1 MSADPLQPEP
11 ASVPPQP
18 PPPLLGPKSE
28 DPKDLGFTRQ
38 KMVDWL
44 APGQLIQTGIKAIVS
59 DIFGAYADKR
69 DVMAALYPKS
79 EITGDYSHRSELWI
93 DYAADLGDGFDAT
106 YTVAW
111 LLAKKQLAVRYGE
124 KTLQLPRGD
133 VLVMGGDQVYPTAS
147 FDEYSNRL
155 LKPYEA
161 ALPHVPA
168 GEAPDLYAIPGNHDW
183 YDGLSN
189 FSRIFCQK
197 KWVGG
202 RKTQQRRSYFA
213 VKLPHNWWLWGI
225 DIQLEGF
232 IDEPQ
237 LRYFYEIGKHEVQD
251 GDRVILCTAEPSWV
265 YGVTKGAEAFAS
277 LRYFEDRYIRNAETH
292 KARLAVTL
300 TGDLHH
306 YVRYESQDA
315 GGETQRITAGGG
327 GAYLYATHDMPEELV
342 LEEGFREG
350 AHPVTYKKEASFP
363 DKKTSTLLTFG
374 SLLIPIRS
382 WKFGLFLSVFYT
394 LFSWI
399 LQSASKTRPD
409 LLDNH
414 RSLME
419 YLHDQSL
426 GNWWPVLKTVS
437 ALIVNTPVSVL
448 LCLIIVGGFMGFCSA
463 RRKISRFLIGSGH
476 GVAHVLL
483 NLALMWLFARVNPS
497 LLDAPLASWPQALL
511 FVSEMLLFGGILGG
525 VLMALYL
532 LLFSFVG
539 RFHLAEAYSSQR
551 LPSYKNF
558 LRIHLDSAGNLKIYP
573 IGIRKA
579 GKWKLRPNAPEGEP
593 WFEPDGAAPQPELIE
608 DPIPV
613 PRERS

>member
-1 MSADPLQPEP
+1 
-11 ASVPPQP
+11 
-18 PPPLLGPKSE
+18 
-28 DPKDLGFTRQ
+28 
-38 KMVDWL
+38 MVDWL

-79 EITGDYSHRSELWI
+79 EITGDYSNKNELWI

-124 KTLQLPRGD
+124 QTLQLPRGD

-168 GEAPDLYAIPGNHDW
+168 REAPDLYAIPGNHDW

-202 RKTQQRRSYFA
+202 WKTQQRRSYFA

-277 LRYFEDRYIRNAETH
+277 LRYFEDRYIRNAEIH

-315 GGETQRITAGGG
+315 GRRGAEDHRRRRRRLPLRHPRHAQGARARRGVQGERPPGDLQKGG
-327 GAYLYATHDMPEELV
+327 ELPRYPD
-342 LEEGFREG
+342 LHAADLRQP
-350 AHPVTYKKEASFP
+350 AHPDPELEVRIVPER
-363 DKKTSTLLTFG
+363 LLHALQLDPAERQQDPAG
-374 SLLIPIRS
+374 PP
-382 WKFGLFLSVFYT
+382 GQPSV
-394 LFSWI
+394 LDGVSP
-399 LQSASKTRPD
+399 RPESGELAAGPED
-409 LLDNH
+409 LLRPH
-414 RSLME
+414 RQ
-419 YLHDQSL
+419 H
-426 GNWWPVLKTVS
+426 
-437 ALIVNTPVSVL
+437 
-448 LCLIIVGGFMGFCSA
+448 
-463 RRKISRFLIGSGH
+463 
-476 GVAHVLL
+476 
-483 NLALMWLFARVNPS
+483 
-497 LLDAPLASWPQALL
+497 
-511 FVSEMLLFGGILGG
+511 
-525 VLMALYL
+525 
-532 LLFSFVG
+532 
-539 RFHLAEAYSSQR
+539 
-551 LPSYKNF
+551 
-558 LRIHLDSAGNLKIYP
+558 AG
-573 IGIRKA
+573 
-579 GKWKLRPNAPEGEP
+579 
-593 WFEPDGAAPQPELIE
+593 
-608 DPIPV
+608 
-613 PRERS
+613 

>member
-1 MSADPLQPEP
+1 
-11 ASVPPQP
+11 
-18 PPPLLGPKSE
+18 LGPKSE
-28 DPKDLGFTRQ
+28 DPKDLGFTRR

-44 APGQLIQTGIKAIVS
+44 APGQLIQTGIKAVVS

-79 EITGDYSHRSELWI
+79 ELAGDYSNRSELWI

-111 LLAKKQLAVRYGE
+111 LLAKKQLAVQYG
-124 KTLQLPRGD
+124 KQTLQLPRGD
-133 VLVMGGDQVYPTAS
+133 LLVMGGDQVYPTAS

-168 GEAPDLYAIPGNHDW
+168 REQADLYAIPGNHDW

-197 KWVGG
+197 KWLGG
-202 RKTQQRRSYFA
+202 WKTQQRRSYFA

-237 LRYFYEIGKHEVQD
+237 LRYFYEIGKQEVRE
-251 GDRVILCTAEPSWV
+251 GDRVILCTAVPSWV
-265 YGVTKGAEAFAS
+265 YGVTKGADAFES
-277 LRYFEDRYIRNAETH
+277 LRYFEDRYIRHPKAH
-292 KARLAVTL
+292 PARLAVTL

-306 YVRYESQDA
+306 YVRYESKGLD
-315 GGETQRITAGGG
+315 EEVQRITAGGG

-342 LEEGFREG
+342 LEEGFRES
-350 AHPVTYKKEASFP
+350 AHTVAYEKKASFP
-363 DKKTSTLLTFG
+363 DTPTSKLLTFG
-374 SLLIPIRS
+374 SLLIPIKS
-382 WKFGLFLSVFYT
+382 WKFGLFLALFYA

-399 LQSASKTRPD
+399 LQSASKTRQD
-409 LLDNH
+409 LVGA
-414 RSLME
+414 SLLS
-419 YLHDQSL
+419 YLHDKSR
-426 GNWWPVLKTVS
+426 GDGWAVLKTVS
-437 ALIVNTPVSVL
+437 SLLVNTPMSVVL
-448 LCLIIVGGFMGFCSA
+448 SLLIIGGFIGFCSA
-463 RRKISRFLIGSGH
+463 RHPLARVLIGTGH
-476 GVAHVLL
+476 GGTHILL
-483 NLALMWLFARVNPS
+483 NLGLMWLFAWTNTHGFDLQIDSARQVS
-497 LLDAPLASWPQALL
+497 LYL
-511 FVSEMLLFGGILGG
+511 FEMLLVGGILGG

-539 RFHLAEAYSSQR
+539 GFHLGEAYSSQR
-551 LPSYKNF
+551 IPDYKNF
-558 LRIHLDSAGNLKIYP
+558 LRIHLDATGKLTIYP

-593 WFEPDGAAPQPELIE
+593 WFEPDGTAPLPELIE
-608 DPIPV
+608 APIPV
-613 PRERS
+613 PRAGT

>member
-1 MSADPLQPEP
+1 MSADPLPPEP
-11 ASVPPQP
+11 ASIPPQP

-28 DPKDLGFTRQ
+28 DPKDLGFKRQ

-44 APGQLIQTGIKAIVS
+44 APGQLIQTGIKAVVS

-79 EITGDYSHRSELWI
+79 EITGDYSDRNELWI
-93 DYAADLGDGFDAT
+93 DYAADLGDGFDST

-111 LLAKKQLAVRYGE
+111 LLAQKQLAVRQG
-124 KTLQLPRGD
+124 KQTLQLPRGD
-133 VLVMGGDQVYPTAS
+133 LLVMGGDQVYPTAS

-168 GEAPDLYAIPGNHDW
+168 PEAPDLYAIPGNHDW

-197 KWVGG
+197 KWIGG
-202 RKTQQRRSYFA
+202 WKTQQRRSYFA

-237 LRYFYEIGKHEVQD
+237 LRYFYEIGKQEVRE

-265 YGVTKGAEAFAS
+265 YGVTKGAQAFEA
-277 LRYFEDRYIRNAETH
+277 LRYFEDRYIRHPKAH
-292 KARLAVTL
+292 PARLAVAL

-306 YVRYESQDA
+306 YVRYESKGLD
-315 GGETQRITAGGG
+315 EEVQRITAGGG
-327 GAYLYATHDMPEELV
+327 GAYLYATHDMPRELV
-342 LEEGFREG
+342 LEEGFRES
-350 AHPVTYKKEASFP
+350 ARPVTYKKAASFP
-363 DKKTSTLLTFG
+363 DTPTSTRMTFG

-382 WKFGLFLSVFYT
+382 WKFGLFLSAFYT

-399 LQSASKTRPD
+399 LQAASKTRPD
-409 LLDNH
+409 LLAGH
-414 RSLME
+414 WSLME

-426 GNWWPVLKTVS
+426 GNWQQVLKTFAV
-437 ALIVNTPVSVL
+437 LIVNTPVSVL
-448 LCLIIVGGFMGFCSA
+448 LCLLIVGGFMGFCSA
-463 RRKISRFLIGSGH
+463 KRKISRFLIGSGH

-483 NLALMWLFARVNPS
+483 NLALMWLFACVNPS
-497 LLDAPLASWPQALL
+497 LLDSPQASWSHSVL
-511 FVSEMLLFGGILGG
+511 FVLEMLLFGGLLGG

-539 RFHLAEAYSSQR
+539 GFHLGEAYSSQR
-551 LPSYKNF
+551 IPDYKNF
-558 LRIHLDSAGNLKIYP
+558 LRIHLDATGKLKIYP
-573 IGIRKA
+573 IGVRKA

-593 WFEPDGAAPQPELIE
+593 WFEPDGAAPLPELIE
-608 DPIPV
+608 EPIPV

>member
-1 MSADPLQPEP
+1 
-11 ASVPPQP
+11 
-18 PPPLLGPKSE
+18 
-28 DPKDLGFTRQ
+28 
-38 KMVDWL
+38 
-44 APGQLIQTGIKAIVS
+44 
-59 DIFGAYADKR
+59 
-69 DVMAALYPKS
+69 
-79 EITGDYSHRSELWI
+79 
-93 DYAADLGDGFDAT
+93 
-106 YTVAW
+106 
-111 LLAKKQLAVRYGE
+111 VRYGGQ
-124 KTLQLPRGD
+124 TLQLPRGD
-133 VLVMGGDQVYPTAS
+133 LLVMGGDQVYPTAS

-168 GEAPDLYAIPGNHDW
+168 REAPDLYAIPGNHDW

-202 RKTQQRRSYFA
+202 RKTRQRRSYFA

-225 DIQLEGF
+225 DIQLEGY

-237 LRYFYEIGKHEVQD
+237 LRYFYEIGKNEVQD

-265 YGVTKGAEAFAS
+265 YGVTKGAEAFES
-277 LRYFEDRYIRNAETH
+277 LRYFEDRYIRNPETH

-342 LEEGFREG
+342 LEEGFKENAR
-350 AHPVTYKKEASFP
+350 PVTYKKKASFP
-363 DKKTSTLLTFG
+363 DSPTSKLLTFG

-382 WKFGLFLSVFYT
+382 WKFGLFLAFFYT

-409 LLDNH
+409 LVGTSLLD
-414 RSLME
+414 
-419 YLHDQSL
+419 YLHNKSL
-426 GNWWPVLKTVS
+426 RDGCEVLKTVS
-437 ALIVNTPVSVL
+437 LLLVNTPMSVVLSL
-448 LCLIIVGGFMGFCSA
+448 LIVGGFIGFCSA
-463 RRKISRFLIGSGH
+463 RNKIARSLIGFGH
-476 GVAHVLL
+476 GSAHVLL
-483 NLALMWLFARVNPS
+483 NLGLMWLFAWINTHWFGLESHTAKQVS
-497 LLDAPLASWPQALL
+497 LYLA
-511 FVSEMLLFGGILGG
+511 EMLVVGGILGG

-539 RFHLAEAYSSQR
+539 GFHLGEAYSSQR

-558 LRIHLDSAGNLKIYP
+558 LRIHLDTAGKLTIYP

-579 GKWKLRPNAPEGEP
+579 GKWKFRPNAPEGEP
-593 WFEPDGAAPQPELIE
+593 WFDPDGAAPLPELIE
-608 DPIPV
+608 APIPV
-613 PRERS
+613 PRAGS